1 MTLIKKAMLDTNFPL
16 LIAETALNHEYEMN
30 YFKRMIYELST
41 KTKIKAIKTHMMI
54 DLDTYMIKSHSL
66 YDWLKHNKMT
76 ESQYKELFIES
87 KKHGLE
93 NIVLLDDYASIDVA
107 LNFTNLIDA
116 VEIHAVSIND
126 IHMLRD
132 IIKFDIPIIVGIGG
146 TRIDDILYAL
156 EYLKGKDIL
165 LMYGYQNFPTN
176 YNYINLNRI
185 PKLRQ
190 LFDLPIGYADHC
202 LFDDEN
208 NEMVT
213 LGGYMTGC
221 NIIEKHFTLDYGVK
235 RIDYESAISID
246 MLNSLHNRMQILAK
260 AKGTDSLILNNYENI
275 YGKIGPMKKTF
286 VASKDILAG
295 EEINF
300 LNMSYKRTGE
310 INYLGQSQIDHIIG
324 KIAKYDIKKDE
335 IINLEKIYWE
345 A

>member
-1 MTLIKKAMLDTNFPL
+1 MTLIKKAILDTNYPL
-16 LIAETALNHEYEMN
+16 LIAETALNHEYDMN

-41 KTKIKAIKTHMMI
+41 KTKIKVLKTHMMI
-54 DLDTYMIKSHSL
+54 DLNTYMIKSHSL
-66 YDWLKHNKMT
+66 YDWLKDNKMT
-76 ESQYKELFIES
+76 VSQYEEIFFES

-107 LNFTNLIDA
+107 LNFANLIDA
-116 VEIHAVSIND
+116 VELHAVSIND

-132 IIKFDIPIIVGIGG
+132 IAKFDIPIIIGIGG
-146 TRIDDILYAL
+146 TRIDEIIYAL
-156 EYLKGKDIL
+156 EFFKGKNIL

-190 LFDLPIGYADHC
+190 LFNLPIGYADHC
-202 LFDDEN
+202 FFNDEN
-208 NEMVT
+208 NELVSIA
-213 LGGYMTGC
+213 GYMMGC

-246 MLNSLHNRMQILAK
+246 MLNSLHNKMQILAK
-260 AKGTDSLILNNYENI
+260 VKGTDSLILNEYENI

-295 EEINF
+295 EEITL
-300 LNMSYKRTGE
+300 LNMSFKRTGE
-310 INYLGQSQIDHIIG
+310 INYLGQSQTDHILG
-324 KIAKYDIKKDE
+324 KKAKYDIKKDE
-335 IINLEKIYWE
+335 IINMEKIIWE
-345 A
+345 K